1 MLSLYFENDT
11 RYYRLTLEKDLP
23 DYWVVVCT
31 YGGKKNN
38 LGNMK
43 KYPFIRLCEALKK
56 VNSIRAYPESHAV
69 LKEVI
74 Y

>member
-11 RYYRLTLEKDLP
+11 RYYRLTLEKDLL

-56 VNSIRAYPESHAV
+56 VNSITAKRYKRNYQPKSH
-69 LKEVI
+69 
-74 Y
+74 